1 MTDHYV
7 SFETAQAL
15 KLLGFAEKVNHG
27 YSEQIRIEPDLSLSY
42 DNTKE
47 VHSKDPK
54 NYNDSRKGAD
64 KGIYFY
70 SAPRLDQAAEW
81 LLKKKGYY
89 IEVLFCAGNGVDQ
102 SDGWIYNIVGIWS
115 YEIEHDYT
123 AYALPEFAL
132 SAGIDKAFELLEKK
146 K

>member
-1 MTDHYV
+1 MKDHYV
-7 SFETAQAL
+7 SFVYAKAL
-15 KLLGFAEKVNHG
+15 KRLGFAEKVNHG
-27 YSEQIRIEPDLSLSY
+27 YARKLRIEPNLSY
-42 DNTKE
+42 GDVKE

-89 IEVLFCAGNGVDQ
+89 IEVLFCVGNGVDQ

-123 AYALPEFAL
+123 TYALPEFAL